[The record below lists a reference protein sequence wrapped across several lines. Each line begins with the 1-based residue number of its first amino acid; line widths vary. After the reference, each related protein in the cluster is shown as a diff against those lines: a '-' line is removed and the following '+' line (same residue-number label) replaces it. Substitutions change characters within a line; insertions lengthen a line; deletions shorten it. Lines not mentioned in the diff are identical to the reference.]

1 MSAFF
6 YSVNLISFNECN
18 LNDSLSPDCLEKRIA
33 KCPIRPRSAV
43 EILYSLYPVVTI
55 HESPLQSL
63 RLYPFHHCNDG
74 ILHKAG
80 PHLWPA
86 GVAVNNARRDS
97 DLSKT
102 RPA

>member
-1 MSAFF
+1 MSFF
-6 YSVNLISFNECN
+6 YSVNSMSVGDYN
-18 LNDSLSPDCLEKRIA
+18 LNNSLNPDCLEKSIA

-74 ILHKAG
+74 ILYKAG

-86 GVAVNNARRDS
+86 EVAVNNAWRDS
-97 DLSKT
+97 NLSKT
-102 RPA
+102 RTA

>member
-6 YSVNLISFNECN
+6 YSVNSISFNGSN
-18 LNDSLSPDCLEKRIA
+18 LNNSLNPDCLEKSIA
-33 KCPIRPRSAV
+33 KCPIRPRGAL

-63 RLYPFHHCNDG
+63 RLNAFHHCNDG

-86 GVAVNNARRDS
+86 GVAVNNAWRNS
-97 DLSKT
+97 NLSKA